1 MWGESCKKIA
11 PPRSNKIRVLIRM
24 PDLSNIV
31 RQRLASGETSAVHP
45 DGDTLTAYMEQLLQG
60 PERKQ
65 VLEHLA
71 RCGQCREVMA
81 LSLPEQPV
89 TGEGALVEA
98 ALPSSGR
105 RWRFWTPAF
114 GVAASLASL
123 AIITAVIIELPQK
136 SVQEARQSQV
146 SQPAPAAA
154 SGSTAPSAT
163 PSQPE
168 AAPLADA
175 QPLQPMTSREGPRAA
190 PAPKPLAVSP
200 SSGVTSSPLEV
211 ARNMPLRSSDSAIV
225 AGGSRQGY
233 LNSQMFANA
242 DAYSFNPGV
251 TPASELPSAP
261 PPRSLGDRTQITPL
275 LSNTIPLPAL
285 ADAPL
290 QIEGSKAM
298 RTFAASSTPSS
309 RFGVPLL
316 SALGRDTKQLLQRR
330 TSPAITAYG
339 FVGHTMDA
347 SQFNPAKDKEVM
359 AAAPLAEKD
368 SAALDQSGAFTAR
381 ALASPGAA
389 RKMERTAAPQ
399 LAWKVNDGK
408 LLKSRDSGDWAEGFS
423 AGEGIEFSVV
433 SFHGPEVW
441 AGGSNAA
448 LVHSRDG
455 GATWERITL
464 GSSATGTISS
474 IEAEG
479 LRVQVKSSSGQ
490 SWSSPDGGKTWAS
503 EN

>member
-1 MWGESCKKIA
+1 
-11 PPRSNKIRVLIRM
+11 M

-31 RQRLASGETSAVHP
+31 RQRLASGETPAVHP
-45 DGDTLTAYMEQLLQG
+45 DADTLTAYMEQLLQG
-60 PERKQ
+60 PERNQ

-123 AIITAVIIELPQK
+123 AIITAVIIELPQR
-136 SVQEARQSQV
+136 SVQEARQNQA

-154 SGSTAPSAT
+154 SGSTAPAAT

-190 PAPKPLAVSP
+190 LAPKPLAASP
-200 SSGVTSSPLEV
+200 SSGVISSPLEV
-211 ARNMPLRSSDSAIV
+211 ARNMPPGSSNPALVS
-225 AGGSRQGY
+225 GRPPQGY

-242 DAYSFNPGV
+242 DAYNFNPGV

-275 LSNTIPLPAL
+275 LSNTIPLPAF

-298 RTFAASSTPSS
+298 RTFTASSTPSS

-316 SALGRDTKQLLQRR
+316 SALGRDTKQLLQRS

-339 FVGHTMDA
+339 FVGHTMA
-347 SQFNPAKDKEVM
+347 SSQFNPAKKKEQSVEVM

-381 ALASPGAA
+381 ALASSGLAG
-389 RKMERTAAPQ
+389 RMEKAAAPQ
-399 LAWKVNDGK
+399 LLWKVTGGK

-423 AGEGIEFSVV
+423 AGEGIDFSVV

-490 SWSSPDGGKTWAS
+490 SWSSPDGGTTWAS